1 MLRKALSLKRF
12 PYKSGCACSEK
23 WGRPSTF
30 ALLFTRLGGHAPKSW
45 TAAGLARAF
54 FIRFYRFLGGY
65 TPKKHW
71 IFSRET
77 GWSCS
82 EFCTRMDLRR
92 REQRILDTEH
102 LRQQIPTPQSDSSK
116 PRTYPCIE
124 IPLEGLWKHP
134 VHINSGILKTGQS
147 WHRCTLSSNI
157 LGSDSPNN
165 QSVRNQSPL

>member
-1 MLRKALSLKRF
+1 MNYGNISDNNLHPCHFAFPPPALKRQSRGKASRIHPEKTARRQLQSHQRPPPVKQRLQHADR
-12 PYKSGCACSEK
+12 PYYYIHLWNLRHRDQVLS
-23 WGRPSTF
+23 
-30 ALLFTRLGGHAPKSW
+30 RL
-45 TAAGLARAF
+45 
-54 FIRFYRFLGGY
+54 
-65 TPKKHW
+65 
-71 IFSRET
+71 
-77 GWSCS
+77 
-82 EFCTRMDLRR
+82 DLRR
-92 REQRILDTEH
+92 RKQRILDTEH

-147 WHRCTLSSNI
+147 WHRCTLTSNI

>member
-82 EFCTRMDLRR
+82 EFCSLMKTHIRVTIAVLDIDYLVTDNIYARPVAEELFVGRFCIILSMIEKIPPKGVSFSDL
-92 REQRILDTEH
+92 I
-102 LRQQIPTPQSDSSK
+102 
-116 PRTYPCIE
+116 CIFAM
-124 IPLEGLWKHP
+124 
-134 VHINSGILKTGQS
+134 SY
-147 WHRCTLSSNI
+147 
-157 LGSDSPNN
+157 
-165 QSVRNQSPL
+165 

>member
-82 EFCTRMDLRR
+82 EFCTQWAERYQPTSFRQSADVIMTEAKLPKQPPGKTFVISAHAAMPNDL
-92 REQRILDTEH
+92 
-102 LRQQIPTPQSDSSK
+102 P
-116 PRTYPCIE
+116 Y
-124 IPLEGLWKHP
+124 
-134 VHINSGILKTGQS
+134 GQS
-147 WHRCTLSSNI
+147 GTGRLTLSVS
-157 LGSDSPNN
+157 LRPPNLRPF
-165 QSVRNQSPL
+165 QTRSIIQ